1 MNLTVL
7 IGQLMMV
14 VTITQSWRSYRPQKW
29 QRPAADKQVSAAKKR
44 LLTFRRLFKQIKIN
58 AMKVIAEQ
66 NKVQTLNQ
74 LKKVTNGY
82 KY

>member
-1 MNLTVL
+1 MNLIVW

-14 VTITQSWRSYRPQKW
+14 VTITQGQRSYRPQKW
-29 QRPAADKQVSAAKKR
+29 RRPAAEKQVSAAKKR
-44 LLTFRRLFKQIKIN
+44 LLSFRMLFKQIKIN
-58 AMKVIAEQ
+58 AKKVIAEQ